1 MTYIDIQPLRLTN
14 KFEVTKFVK
23 KHKIPLDKIGI
34 ADEVS
39 GSLYLAE
46 GSDLFAVHS
55 RGEQIT
61 VYQGIQTF
69 IGPLELAS
77 QGVLHTVYLNEDGEL
92 CTETGLKCTT
102 EICTTPAW
110 TSAIM
115 DAIFLNK

>member
-1 MTYIDIQPLRLTN
+1 MIRIDIHQLQLSN
-14 KFEVTKFVK
+14 KSEVTRFVK
-23 KHKIPLDKIGI
+23 KQKLPLDKTGI
-34 ADEVS
+34 ADFQS
-39 GSLYLAE
+39 GYLYLAE

-69 IGPLELAS
+69 IGPLDLAS

-92 CTETGLKCTT
+92 CTETGLTCTT